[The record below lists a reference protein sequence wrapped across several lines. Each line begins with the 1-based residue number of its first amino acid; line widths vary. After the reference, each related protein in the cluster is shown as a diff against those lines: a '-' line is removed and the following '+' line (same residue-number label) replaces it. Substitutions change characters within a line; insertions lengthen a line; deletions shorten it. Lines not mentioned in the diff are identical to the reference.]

1 MAVLLVAQKAALR
14 VCWLADQLVCKRA
27 ERTVTRLVVC
37 LAKML
42 AAEKVDQMGARMA
55 VNLVSLMAVRS
66 AFLRVVRLAA
76 LKAA

>member
-1 MAVLLVAQKAALR
+1 
-14 VCWLADQLVCKRA
+14 
-27 ERTVTRLVVC
+27 
-37 LAKML
+37 ML

-76 LKAA
+76 LKAV